1 MLWLLSS
8 FQNNL
13 SHGSHGSH
21 GIRDDSEA
29 GTCCSGRNDGNGR
42 NDDNGRN
49 DGYGRNGPYGRNVPK
64 PLGQLLV

>member
-13 SHGSHGSH
+13 SHGVFVLDNDHTDS
-21 GIRDDSEA
+21 DDSGA

-42 NDDNGRN
+42 NEGN
-49 DGYGRNGPYGRNVPK
+49 GRNGPYGRNVPK

>member
-21 GIRDDSEA
+21 GIGDDSEA
-29 GTCCSGRNDGNGR
+29 GTCCSGH
-42 NDDNGRN
+42 N
-49 DGYGRNGPYGRNVPK
+49 DGYDRNGPYGRNVPK